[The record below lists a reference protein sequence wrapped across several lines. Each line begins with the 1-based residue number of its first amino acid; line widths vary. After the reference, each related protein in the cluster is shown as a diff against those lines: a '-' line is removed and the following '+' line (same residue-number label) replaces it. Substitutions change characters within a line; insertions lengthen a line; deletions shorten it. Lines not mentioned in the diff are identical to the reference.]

1 MAFIAELSGNPPQ
14 VFVLRGPAAAA
25 NIIKGGKRKRGKC
38 GPDPLAVQQNF
49 VEACMLQKRLL
60 DWRVLRY

>member
-1 MAFIAELSGNPPQ
+1 ML
-14 VFVLRGPAAAA
+14 LGPAAAA
-25 NIIKGGKRKRGKC
+25 NIIKGGERKRVKR

-49 VEACMLQKRLL
+49 VEACVLQKRLL

>member
-1 MAFIAELSGNPPQ
+1 ML
-14 VFVLRGPAAAA
+14 LGPAAAA